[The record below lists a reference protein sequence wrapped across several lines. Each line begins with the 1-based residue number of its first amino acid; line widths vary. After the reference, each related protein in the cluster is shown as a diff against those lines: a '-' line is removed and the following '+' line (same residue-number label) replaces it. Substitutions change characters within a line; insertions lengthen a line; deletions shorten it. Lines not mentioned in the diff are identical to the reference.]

1 MLGELIAE
9 LNGKRVLRRVTAS
22 EPLTVEVSWEES
34 GKVLGTSCM
43 GFGTYTAVPR
53 PDGNLYGEGQGV
65 VTTMEGDMATWKGS
79 GLGKFKQGGAI
90 SYRGVVYY
98 QTASQKLAKLNGM
111 AAVFEYDVDAEGKT
125 ASKIWE
131 WK

>member
-9 LNGKRVLRRVTAS
+9 LSGKRILRRVTSS

-34 GKVLGTSCM
+34 GKLLGTNCQ

-53 PDGNLYGEGQGV
+53 PDGTLFGEGQGAISS
-65 VTTMEGDMATWKGS
+65 MEGELVAWKGS
-79 GLGKFKQGGAI
+79 GIGRFKPGGAI

-98 QTASQKLAKLNGM
+98 QTMSQKLSRLNGM
-111 AAVFEYDVDAEGKT
+111 AAVFEYDVDA
-125 ASKIWE
+125 
-131 WK
+131 